1 MVTRSWHR
9 VTVCGRTHRTRVL
22 NLPTGWC
29 DGIGLG
35 KGSQVELLAGRVLV
49 VIPPDAHA
57 DAEAIRKLMLQ
68 RGFL

>member
-9 VTVCGRTHRTRVL
+9 VTVCGRFHRSRVL
-22 NLPTGWC
+22 NLPTAWC
-29 DGIGLG
+29 DGVGLE
-35 KGSQVELLAGRVLV
+35 KGAQLELLAGRVLV
-49 VIPPDAHA
+49 VIPPDAHQ

>member
-9 VTVCGRTHRTRVL
+9 VTFCGRKHRTRVL
-22 NLPTGWC
+22 NLPIAWC
-29 DGIGLG
+29 DGVGLVEG
-35 KGSQVELLAGRVLV
+35 AELELLAGRVLV
-49 VIPPDAHA
+49 VIPPDVHQ